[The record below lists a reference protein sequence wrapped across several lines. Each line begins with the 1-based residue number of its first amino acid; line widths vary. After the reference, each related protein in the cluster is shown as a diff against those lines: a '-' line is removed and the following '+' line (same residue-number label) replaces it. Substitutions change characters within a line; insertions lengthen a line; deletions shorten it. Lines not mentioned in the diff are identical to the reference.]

1 MLDLTRRY
9 SFVIVAVAFETS
21 LIAVAGALGWWFQ
34 HDPFSTLSFDLQGAL
49 WGVAGTLPMIALFLA
64 GSRYP
69 LGPLRKIK
77 ELLLEL
83 LGPSLAGCRW
93 YDLLLVAAVAG
104 FSEELL
110 FRGVLQPLLGPIWSN
125 VLFGLAHA
133 VTVSYAVLAGFIGG
147 YLGWMLSAS
156 ENLLA
161 PIVAHALYDFLA
173 FLAVAREWRQ
183 SAAGS
188 LRDANSS

>member
-1 MLDLTRRY
+1 
-9 SFVIVAVAFETS
+9 
-21 LIAVAGALGWWFQ
+21 
-34 HDPFSTLSFDLQGAL
+34 
-49 WGVAGTLPMIALFLA
+49 MIALFLA
-64 GSRYP
+64 GSRFP
-69 LGPLRKIK
+69 VGPLRTIK

-83 LGPSLAGCRW
+83 LGPSLAACRW
-93 YDLLLVAAVAG
+93 YDLLLVATVAG

-110 FRGVLQPLLGPIWSN
+110 FRGVLQPLLGLIWSN

-133 VTVSYAVLAGFIGG
+133 VTVSYAVLAGLIGG

-156 ENLLA
+156 GNLLA
-161 PIVAHALYDFLA
+161 PIIAHALYDFLA

-188 LRDANSS
+188 LQDPP

>member
-1 MLDLTRRY
+1 MLDLTKRY
-9 SFVIVAVAFETS
+9 GFVIVAVAFETS
-21 LIAVAGALGWWFQ
+21 LIAFAAALAWWFQ
-34 HDPFSTLSFDLQGAL
+34 IDSLSTLSFDFRGAL
-49 WGVAGTLPMIALFLA
+49 WGVAGTGPMIALFLA
-64 GSRYP
+64 GSRFP
-69 LGPLRKIK
+69 VGPLRTIK

-83 LGPSLAGCRW
+83 LGPSLAACRW
-93 YDLLLVAAVAG
+93 YDLLLVATVAG

-110 FRGVLQPLLGPIWSN
+110 FRGVLQPLLGLIWSN

-133 VTVSYAVLAGFIGG
+133 VTVSYAVLAGLIGG

-156 ENLLA
+156 GNLLA
-161 PIVAHALYDFLA
+161 PIIAHALYDFLA

-188 LRDANSS
+188 LQDPP